1 MCELCGSKNRR
12 GNSMSARAS
21 QPVCPECAR
30 YREYQEYVQPSS
42 VLPDELSPY
51 KSLLT
56 RYADLVE
63 ENKDLK
69 ALVLKLQ
76 HERADLV
83 KRNVV
88 AGLELKELYRSK

>member
-1 MCELCGSKNRR
+1 MKLFKSNKHSEEEVLLAK
-12 GNSMSARAS
+12 
-21 QPVCPECAR
+21 

-63 ENKDLK
+63 ENKNLK
-69 ALVLKLQ
+69 RLVAALNSKLNNNTQ
-76 HERADLV
+76 P
-83 KRNVV
+83 
-88 AGLELKELYRSK
+88 

>member
-1 MCELCGSKNRR
+1 
-12 GNSMSARAS
+12 MSARAS
-21 QPVCPECAR
+21 QPICPECAR

-56 RYADLVE
+56 RYADLVV
-63 ENKDLK
+63 ENKELK
-69 ALVLKLQ
+69 ALVKDLKN
-76 HERADLV
+76 ERSELV
-83 KRNVV
+83 KRNVA

>member
-1 MCELCGSKNRR
+1 MKLFKSNKPSEEEVLLAK
-12 GNSMSARAS
+12 
-21 QPVCPECAR
+21 

-63 ENKDLK
+63 ENKNLK
-69 ALVLKLQ
+69 RLVAALNSKLNNNTQ
-76 HERADLV
+76 P
-83 KRNVV
+83 
-88 AGLELKELYRSK
+88 

>member
-1 MCELCGSKNRR
+1 MKLFKSNKPSEEEVLLAK
-12 GNSMSARAS
+12 
-21 QPVCPECAR
+21 

-63 ENKDLK
+63 ENKELK
-69 ALVLKLQ
+69 AFV
-76 HERADLV
+76 
-83 KRNVV
+83 
-88 AGLELKELYRSK
+88 KELYSSKN